1 MITRRIIPLGL
12 VLLFLMGGTLAF
24 TYAGAP
30 VGALRDNVEAYVL
43 DGPELDDDYDG
54 VGFPNA
60 GSASNGTTASDDS
73 DDSNS
78 ANSNSATSDVNSD
91 SDDNSDNN
99 S

>member
-60 GSASNGTTASDDS
+60 GSVSANTTASDDS

-78 ANSNSATSDVNSD
+78 ATSDVNSD
-91 SDDNSDNN
+91 SADSDSDNN